1 MEIQNYNVQI
11 LTASEGMFLTQKAEV
26 LPEHES
32 RLYVQQITVDAK
44 TKDNYREATVE
55 EKTAYEESLMNMQVE
70 PEQKTMAMPIP
81 ELPQEELKEMPKEEP
96 KVEPKVEQK
105 EYPKRENKIDE
116 LRKELDRTLRRIEKQ
131 EKAGKKLMKAIVI
144 GIGIIIVG
152 IITLII
158 I

>member
-1 MEIQNYNVQI
+1 MENYQVQI
-11 LTASEGMFLTQKAEV
+11 LKASEGMFLTQKAEV

-32 RLYVQQITVDAK
+32 RLYVEKITVNAE
-44 TKDNYREATVE
+44 TKDNYREATEE
-55 EKTAYEESLMNMQVE
+55 EKTAYEESLMNIG

-131 EKAGKKLMKAIVI
+131 EKVGKKLMKAIVI